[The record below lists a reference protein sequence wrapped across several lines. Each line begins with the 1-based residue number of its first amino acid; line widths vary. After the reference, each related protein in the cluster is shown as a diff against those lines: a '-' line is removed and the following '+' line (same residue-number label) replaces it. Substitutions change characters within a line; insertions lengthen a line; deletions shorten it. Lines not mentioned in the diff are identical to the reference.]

1 MGVNS
6 VFWRGK
12 RVLVT
17 GHTGFKGSWL
27 CLWLLEMGA
36 EVIGYALS
44 PASERD
50 NYATCRLEEKVTDIR
65 GNILDAGKL
74 EAVVQKH
81 QPEIVFHLAAQ
92 PLVRR
97 SYQEPKLTY
106 ETNVI
111 GTLNV
116 LEAIRHTDSVHS
128 AVMITTDKCY
138 ENRKTMQGYR
148 ETDPMGGYDPYSA
161 SKGCAEILIASYR
174 RSFFTQGGSGLC
186 QTAVASA
193 RAGNVIGGGDWA
205 ADRLI
210 PDCIRAM
217 EAGKPVVLRNPGAV
231 RPWQFVLE
239 PLRGY
244 LMLAERLWEQ
254 PAEFCEGWNFGPD
267 AKQVATVGEV
277 AGQIAGLYGGSVEA
291 REETAAPHED
301 AVLLLDSTKARER
314 LGWVSQLPLE
324 ETLRWTAE
332 WYREYRTA
340 DPEEI
345 CRRQIHTFYQVQDKE
360 QV

>member
-1 MGVNS
+1 MLADVNRE
-6 VFWRGK
+6 FWRGK
-12 RVLVT
+12 RVMVT

-36 EVIGYALS
+36 KVIGYALP

-50 NYATCRLEEKVTDIR
+50 NYVVCGLDQKLADIR
-65 GNILDAGKL
+65 GNILDA
-74 EAVVQKH
+74 ERIENVVRKY
-81 QPEIVFHLAAQ
+81 QPEIIFHLAAQ
-92 PLVRR
+92 PLVRL
-97 SYQEPKLTY
+97 SYREPKLTY

-111 GTLNV
+111 GTLNI
-116 LEAIRHTDSVHS
+116 LEAIRQVDCVRS

-138 ENRKTMQGYR
+138 ENHRSMRGYC

-161 SKGCAEILIASYR
+161 SKGCAELLIASYR
-174 RSFFTQGGSGLC
+174 RSFFAYGGSGTC
-186 QTAVASA
+186 KTAVASA

-217 EAGKPVVLRNPGAV
+217 EAGKPVMLRNPGAI

-244 LMLAERLWEQ
+244 LMLAERLWSE
-254 PAEFCEGWNFGPD
+254 PAEFCEAWNFGPD

-277 AGQIAGLYGGSVEA
+277 AGQLARIHGGNVESK
-291 REETAAPHED
+291 EEPTAPHEE

-314 LGWVSQLPLE
+314 LGWTSRLSLE
-324 ETLRWTAE
+324 ETIRWTAE
-332 WYREYRTA
+332 WYREYR
-340 DPEEI
+340 DKSPEDI
-345 CRRQIHTFYQVQDKE
+345 CRRQIRAFRQT
-360 QV
+360 